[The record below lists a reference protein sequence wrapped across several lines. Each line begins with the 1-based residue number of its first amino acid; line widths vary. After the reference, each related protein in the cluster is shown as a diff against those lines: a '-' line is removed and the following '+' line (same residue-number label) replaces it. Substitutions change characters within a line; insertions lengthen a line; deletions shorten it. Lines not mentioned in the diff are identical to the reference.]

1 MMYPH
6 IRYYATRQDE
16 SISRSGI
23 GTYIPTLGHPA
34 GAVDIYRTVGIHSI
48 ENKPASWCF
57 TDLEAASA
65 LGRII
70 DGPITSGA
78 DINRAESALRSLLLH
93 EYTEI
98 LVPCVKVSYQDG
110 FTEYL
115 RLDNKI
121 RNDATFTAFQVANTF
136 DRLLATEWVTV
147 SNGKFVESSNAR
159 SALINTDIE
168 LFGKQY
174 PSMLKTIGELA
185 HALPSQL
192 GATTCFT
199 NQQLLDSMHG
209 SAAGFID
216 EMYKRVHRPWYDF
229 AQSAPSLHLD
239 LKLPPLLAIVLS
251 RAPWREKIP
260 EVLKD
265 LREELNQLRS
275 ELNRL
280 NKMIDTCMPQAE
292 IISQTQKVN
301 ESFDA
306 IVPESLLTTA
316 ELRWRRV
323 VSIFNFIRPIQQLY
337 SIAADP
343 LSAEPDKFFELVQSA
358 KNIVAKDT
366 RIVSRSIPAAKMAE
380 LLKIGNIRESILTH
394 FTEQE
399 VKLIAKC

>member
-1 MMYPH
+1 MHPN
-6 IRYYATRQDE
+6 ILYYVTRQDE
-16 SISRSGI
+16 SISKTGVS
-23 GTYIPTLGHPA
+23 TYVPTLGHPA
-34 GAVDIYRTVGIHSI
+34 SAIDIYRTVAIHSI

-70 DGPITSGA
+70 DGPIISGS
-78 DINRAESALRSLLLH
+78 DIEFAESALRSLLLH

-98 LVPCVKVSYQDG
+98 LVPCVKVSYPDG
-110 FTEYL
+110 HTQYL

-121 RNDATFTAFQVANTF
+121 RNEASFTAFQVSNTF

-147 SNGKFVESSNAR
+147 SNGKFVESSNTR
-159 SALINTDIE
+159 STLINTDID
-168 LFGKQY
+168 LFSKQY

-185 HALPSQL
+185 HAFPNQL
-192 GATTCFT
+192 GAATCFT

-216 EMYKRVHRPWYDF
+216 EMYNRVRRPWFDF
-229 AQSAPSLHLD
+229 AQSVPSLYLD

-260 EVLKD
+260 EVLND

-316 ELRWRRV
+316 ELRLRRV

-358 KNIVAKDT
+358 KNVVAKDSI
-366 RIVSRSIPAAKMAE
+366 IVSRSIPAAKMAE
-380 LLKIGNIRESILTH
+380 LLKVGNIRESILTH

-399 VKLIAKC
+399 VKLIARG

>member
-1 MMYPH
+1 MMYPY

-23 GTYIPTLGHPA
+23 STHIPTLGHPA

-57 TDLEAASA
+57 TDLETASA

-98 LVPCVKVSYQDG
+98 LVPCVKVSYQNG

-168 LFGKQY
+168 LFSKQY

-216 EMYKRVHRPWYDF
+216 EMYNRVHRPWYDF

-306 IVPESLLTTA
+306 IVPESLLTAA

-343 LSAEPDKFFELVQSA
+343 LSAEPDKFFELVQST
-358 KNIVAKDT
+358 KNVVAKDT

>member
-1 MMYPH
+1 MHPN
-6 IRYYATRQDE
+6 ITYYVTRQDE
-16 SISRSGI
+16 SVPKTGVS
-23 GTYIPTLGHPA
+23 TYVPTLGHPA
-34 GAVDIYRTVGIHSI
+34 SAIDIYRTVGVHSI

-70 DGPITSGA
+70 DGPITSGS
-78 DINRAESALRSLLLH
+78 DIEFAESALRSLLLH

-98 LVPCVKVSYQDG
+98 LVPCVKVSFQDG
-110 FTEYL
+110 HTQYL
-115 RLDNKI
+115 RLDKKI
-121 RNDATFTAFQVANTF
+121 RNEASFTAFQVANTF
-136 DRLLATEWVTV
+136 DRLLATKLVTV
-147 SNGKFVESSNAR
+147 SNGKFINSSNNR
-159 SALINTDIE
+159 SPLINTDIE
-168 LFGKQY
+168 LFGEQY

-185 HALPSQL
+185 HAFPSQL
-192 GATTCFT
+192 GATTCFA
-199 NQQLLDSMHG
+199 NQLLLNSMHG
-209 SAAGFID
+209 GAAGFID
-216 EMYKRVHRPWYDF
+216 EMYNRVYRPWYDI
-229 AQSAPSLHLD
+229 AQSVPSLHLD

-251 RAPWREKIP
+251 RASWREKIP

-265 LREELNQLRS
+265 LREELHQLRS

-292 IISQTQKVN
+292 IISQTKKVN

-323 VSIFNFIRPIQQLY
+323 VSIFNFIRPVQQLY

-343 LSAEPDKFFELVQSA
+343 LSAEPSKFFDLVQSA
-358 KNIVAKDT
+358 KHVVRKDS

-380 LLKIGNIRESILTH
+380 LLKIGNIRYSILTH

>member
-1 MMYPH
+1 MHPN
-6 IRYYATRQDE
+6 ITYYVTQQDE
-16 SISRSGI
+16 SVPKTGVS
-23 GTYIPTLGHPA
+23 TYVPTLGHPA
-34 GAVDIYRTVGIHSI
+34 SAIDIYRTVGVHTI

-70 DGPITSGA
+70 DGPIISGS
-78 DINRAESALRSLLLH
+78 DIEFAESALRSLLLH

-98 LVPCVKVSYQDG
+98 LVPCVKVSFQDG
-110 FTEYL
+110 HTQYL
-115 RLDNKI
+115 RLDKKI
-121 RNDATFTAFQVANTF
+121 RNEASFTAFQVANTF
-136 DRLLATEWVTV
+136 DRLLATELVTV
-147 SNGKFVESSNAR
+147 SNGKFINSSNNR
-159 SALINTDIE
+159 SPLINTDIE
-168 LFGKQY
+168 LFGEQY

-185 HALPSQL
+185 HAFPSQL
-192 GATTCFT
+192 GATTCFA
-199 NQQLLDSMHG
+199 NQLLLDCMHG
-209 SAAGFID
+209 GAAGFID
-216 EMYKRVHRPWYDF
+216 EMYNRVYKPWHEI
-229 AQSAPSLHLD
+229 AQSVPSLHLD

-251 RAPWREKIP
+251 RASWREKIP

-265 LREELNQLRS
+265 LREELHQLRS

-292 IISQTQKVN
+292 IISQTKKVN

-323 VSIFNFIRPIQQLY
+323 VSIFNFIRPVQQLY

-343 LSAEPDKFFELVQSA
+343 LSAEPGKFFDLVQSA
-358 KNIVAKDT
+358 KNVVRKDS

-380 LLKIGNIRESILTH
+380 LLKIGNIRDSILTH

>member
-23 GTYIPTLGHPA
+23 STHIPTLGHPA

-57 TDLEAASA
+57 TDLETASA

-110 FTEYL
+110 FTAYL

-159 SALINTDIE
+159 STLINTDIE
-168 LFGKQY
+168 LFSKQY

-216 EMYKRVHRPWYDF
+216 EMYNRVHRPWYDF

-280 NKMIDTCMPQAE
+280 NKMIDMCMPQAE

-306 IVPESLLTTA
+306 IVPESLLTAA

-343 LSAEPDKFFELVQSA
+343 LSAEPEKFFELVQSA
-358 KNIVAKDT
+358 KNVVAKDT

-399 VKLIAKC
+399 VKLIANC